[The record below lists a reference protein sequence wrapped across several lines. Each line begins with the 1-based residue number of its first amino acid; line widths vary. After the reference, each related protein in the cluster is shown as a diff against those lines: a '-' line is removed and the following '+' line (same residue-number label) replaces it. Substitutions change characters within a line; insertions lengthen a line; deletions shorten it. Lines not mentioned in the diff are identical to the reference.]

1 MDLKGKNALITGGSK
16 RIGREI
22 VLGLAEHGCNV
33 LIYYN
38 SSKEEAEKLL
48 QQAKSFGVK
57 AEIIKANLLDEN
69 QLVNL
74 VNQSLNIF
82 EHIDI
87 LINNASIY
95 YKKPLEEATFED
107 LEIFYEIHIK
117 APFYLSKEFGKIM
130 YERKEGRII
139 NIIDYSAILPYKD
152 FTPYSIS
159 KGGMITMTKA
169 FAKEFAPYVL
179 VNGILPGPIIPA
191 EGLDELDEIEKPLQ
205 KTLLKK
211 WAGGKE
217 VFKAIKYLIE
227 TDFTTGALIP
237 VEGGRLIF

>member
-16 RIGREI
+16 RIGKDI
-22 VLGLAEHGCNV
+22 VIGLAKAGCNV
-33 LIYYN
+33 LIHYN
-38 SSKEEAEKLL
+38 SSKEEAERVL
-48 QQAKSFGVK
+48 QEARSFKVK
-57 AEIIKANLLDEN
+57 AQIIKADLLDEN
-69 QLVNL
+69 QLINL
-74 VNQSLNIF
+74 VNQSLSIF
-82 EHIDI
+82 EQIDI

-95 YKKPLEEATFED
+95 YKKPLEETTFED
-107 LEIFYEIHIK
+107 LEIFYKIHIK
-117 APFYLSKEFGKIM
+117 APFYLSKEFGKLM
-130 YERKEGRII
+130 YERKEGRIV

-159 KGGMITMTKA
+159 KGAMITMTRA

-179 VNGILPGPIIPA
+179 VNGILPGPIMPA
-191 EGLDELDEIEKPLQ
+191 EGLEDLQTPLR

-217 VFKAIKYLIE
+217 VFKAVKYLIE
-227 TDFTTGALIP
+227 SDFTTGALIP

>member
-33 LIYYN
+33 LIHFN
-38 SSKEEAEKLL
+38 SSKEEAEKVL

-57 AEIIKANLLDEN
+57 AEIIRADLLDEN
-69 QLVNL
+69 QLTNL

-82 EHIDI
+82 GHIDI

-95 YKKPLEEATFED
+95 YKKPLEETTFED
-107 LEIFYEIHIK
+107 LEIFYKIHIK
-117 APFYLSKEFGKIM
+117 APFYLSKKFGKIM
-130 YERKEGRII
+130 YERKEGRIM

-191 EGLDELDEIEKPLQ
+191 EGLDDVEKPLQ

-217 VFKAIKYLIE
+217 VFKAVKYLIE

>member
-33 LIYYN
+33 LIHYN
-38 SSKEEAEKLL
+38 SSKEEAEKVL

-57 AEIIKANLLDEN
+57 AEIIRADLLDEN
-69 QLVNL
+69 QLISL

-82 EHIDI
+82 GHIDI

-107 LEIFYEIHIK
+107 LEIFYKIHIK
-117 APFYLSKEFGKIM
+117 APFYLSKKFGKIM

-159 KGGMITMTKA
+159 KGGMVTMTKA

-191 EGLDELDEIEKPLQ
+191 EGLDDIEKPLQ

-217 VFKAIKYLIE
+217 VFKAVKYLIE

>member
-16 RIGREI
+16 RIGRDI

-33 LIYYN
+33 LIHYN
-38 SSKEEAEKLL
+38 SSKEEAEKVL
-48 QQAKSFGVK
+48 QQAKSFGIK
-57 AEIIKANLLDEN
+57 AEIIRADLLDEN
-69 QLVNL
+69 QLISL

-82 EHIDI
+82 GHIDI

-107 LEIFYEIHIK
+107 LEIFYKIHIK

-191 EGLDELDEIEKPLQ
+191 DGLDDIEKPLQ
-205 KTLLKK
+205 KTLIKK

-217 VFKAIKYLIE
+217 VFKAVKYLIE